1 MLRLILT
8 EKPSVAAEFARVLK
22 AEKRQGYYEGSGT
35 VITYCFGHLLRLY
48 SPEEYDPAFKEWS
61 VDKLPIV
68 PKEFQYAEIAEARK
82 QLSIIK
88 LLVRKQPSRIIIATD
103 AGREGELI
111 ARETLKWCGKSDLSN
126 VFRFWT
132 SEALTREVIERN
144 LSNLKPAAEYTH
156 LYNSGYYRQVADWLV
171 GFNFTRYFSCKLN
184 NDFSFGRVQIPV
196 LSAIVGRTEQIRSF
210 TPQPFYNLRVTLRKA
225 ASPFYSYYFKDK
237 TTAFKDKASLAP
249 ILSEIES
256 LHPHAKAVKIESEQ
270 EVQNAPQLYNLTAL
284 QKVCNKYYG
293 YKAFDTAEL
302 AQALYEKHKVL
313 SYPRTSSR
321 VLARSNF
328 NLFCNTVTQLQ
339 YRYGDIFL
347 GCKLP
352 TAENTH
358 IFDDEKLSDHHALI
372 ILDNLPDALS
382 EQERNVAALVLKSM
396 AAVLLP
402 PYTAHKRTID
412 FDICGKI
419 FQSKGTQVLTPGWKQ
434 LYVNMKPK
442 DEEEST
448 EEKED
453 KSLPLIAE
461 GDILDIFA
469 PEILEKKTKPPAP
482 FTESSLLSFM
492 EKNGL
497 GTESTRADIIEKLLM
512 RQYTARSK
520 RTMASTD
527 KGSFLIRTIQ
537 SLPAERVKNFS
548 SVEETATWEAL
559 LDSSPE
565 TFYTSIKIS
574 VEQAIESLRNLELPE
589 YQKKPVA
596 TCPHCGS
603 PVREYEYSFKCSSQN
618 GCTFSIPKKY
628 ARHSITEKEVQKL
641 ASLAATDLAAFKS
654 NKGDSFKARLRYDPI
669 AKKLTFIYPVTSLT
683 GGKK

>member
-22 AEKRQGYYEGSGT
+22 AEKHQGYYEVSGT

-48 SPEEYDPAFKEWS
+48 SPEEYNPAFKEWS

-88 LLVRKQPSRIIIATD
+88 LLVRKQPSQIIIATD

-111 ARETLKWCGKSDLSN
+111 ARETLKWCGKSDLAN

-132 SEALTREVIERN
+132 SEALTQEVIERN
-144 LSNLKPAAEYTH
+144 LINLKPADKYTH
-156 LYNSGYYRQVADWLV
+156 LYDSGYYRQVADWLV
-171 GFNFTRYFSCKLN
+171 GFNFSRYFSCKLN

-196 LSAIVGRTEQIRSF
+196 LSAIVGRTEQIKSF
-210 TPQPFYNLRVTLRKA
+210 TPESFYNLRVSLTKGV
-225 ASPFYSYYFKDK
+225 SPFYSYYVKDSI
-237 TTAFKDKASLAP
+237 TAFKDKASLTP

-256 LHPHAKAVKIESEQ
+256 LHPHAKAIKIESQQ
-270 EVQNAPQLYNLTAL
+270 EIRNAPYLYNLTAL
-284 QKVCNKYYG
+284 QKDCNKYYS

-321 VLARSNF
+321 VLAKSNF
-328 NLFCNTVTQLQ
+328 ELFCNTVTHLQ
-339 YRYGDIFL
+339 SHYDDIFR

-352 TAENTH
+352 TADNSH
-358 IFDDEKLSDHHALI
+358 IFNDEKLSDHHALI
-372 ILDNLPDALS
+372 ILDKLPAALS
-382 EQERNVAALVLKSM
+382 EEERNVATLVLKNM
-396 AAVLLP
+396 AAILLP
-402 PYTAHKRTID
+402 PYTANKQTIY
-412 FDICGKI
+412 FDICGKT
-419 FQSKGTQVLTPGWKQ
+419 FQSRGTQVLTLGWKR
-434 LYVNMKPK
+434 LYTNIRPK
-442 DEEEST
+442 DEEEPT

-453 KSLPLIAE
+453 KPLPPIIE
-461 GDILDIFA
+461 GDILGIFA
-469 PEILEKKTKPPAP
+469 PDILDKKTKPPTA

-512 RQYTARSK
+512 RQYTVRSR
-520 RTMASTD
+520 RTIASTD

-537 SLPAERVKNFS
+537 ALPAERVKNFS

-559 LDSSPE
+559 LDSAPE

-574 VEQAIESLRNLELPE
+574 VEEAIESLRNLELPE

-603 PVREYEYSFKCSSQN
+603 PVRDYEYSFKCSSQN

-628 ARHSITEKEVQKL
+628 ARHSITEKEVMQL
-641 ASLAATDLAAFKS
+641 ASLAATDLATFKS
-654 NKGDSFKARLRYDPI
+654 NKGDSFKAHLRYDPT
-669 AKKLTFIYPVTSLT
+669 AKKLTFIYPVSSQT